1 MTTITIPIELE
12 FTVRPAAVM
21 SAMERALSPALVA
34 TDTPAPAMAEFC
46 AGCSTQPVTQLITPH
61 KPGTHW
67 PEQGGWYAGVHMTPT
82 GEWWHLIVP
91 DAHLKALDDVKWG
104 EYGAEVPCAD
114 SIHDGQTNTAAMAD
128 AGNDLAKRIQALGD
142 GLYLPARTEALLMF
156 STLKSVIGEGILWT
170 STQVSANSAWYQYFS
185 HGDQYFDSKGC
196 EFRAVPVRRLFL

>member
-21 SAMERALSPALVA
+21 SAMERALSPTLVA
-34 TDTPAPAMAEFC
+34 TDAPSPTLAEFC
-46 AGCSTQPVTQLITPH
+46 AGCSPQPVTQLILPH

-91 DAHLKALDDVKWG
+91 DAHLQALIDVKWG
-104 EYGAEVPCAD
+104 QYGTEVPGTD
-114 SIHDGQTNTAAMAD
+114 SIHDGQANTAAMAE
-128 AGNDLAKRIQALGD
+128 AGNDLAQRVQALGD

-156 STLKSVIGEGILWT
+156 STLKHAIGEGILWT
-170 STQVSANSAWYQYFS
+170 STQYSANYAWCQLFYHGHQDFS
-185 HGDQYFDSKGC
+185 HKDCD
-196 EFRAVPVRRLFL
+196 FRAVPVRRLFL